1 MKRVLLMFSLL
12 AMGISLSAQQN
23 QHSNYFGLDFG
34 GGHNGLTYKADN
46 GSYYLGW
53 GFQGGL
59 RYAHFFGEHFG
70 MGLGVQATRTFT
82 LDKVPERKMFN
93 YLNIPLELYW
103 RAPLSD
109 SWAFLFGLG
118 GSMDMPLGGEKAMT
132 EKIGASIL
140 ADLGFNYQLCKN
152 WGLYM
157 GIYGAYSFTEM
168 YETDV
173 QVPGLR
179 LYNVG
184 LKLGVNVGWSCHSSN
199 KDGKG
204 GDNDLSSYDD
214 GNGNASNAGNTYG
227 NGNYGNNAYGNNND
241 AEDEAAR
248 EARCNARRMNNPDM
262 SMANSDVDNDIADAE
277 QMANATGNAASKE
290 AVADAKAK
298 AADAKR
304 AYKNGQYCKAYD
316 LFNEAYGAIAD
327 SYAADAAAYA
337 GSSDNEEVRKAVA
350 DADLYADAAHK
361 DGLDC
366 AMAASRNARINADIA
381 RDIESGARN
390 SAPAYNDANYANF
403 LAGEALSMAE
413 DANSKA
419 AKTDAKD
426 AAGKAYRGNL
436 ADCYAACAKSFAGSA
451 STYASQCKNADAQA
465 AADEAQRY
473 AAEAAEAA
481 RMGDLAGAYRA
492 ARAAQQAAARA
503 RSIAKGDEPQPS
515 ASQTAATNQPA
526 NGQPADKSQI
536 QKYIDQINTTVH
548 YDFGSTEPKFD
559 NKTDLVIRA
568 LCAAMKA
575 DSNVKILITGHTDN
589 VGSAEGN
596 MAYGK
601 KRAEALKQVM
611 VKLGAPASSIAT
623 YSRGQEEPVVDND
636 TDEHRNQNRR
646 AVITL
651 R

>member
-1 MKRVLLMFSLL
+1 MFSLL
-12 AMGISLSAQQN
+12 AMGVALSAQQN

-103 RAPLSD
+103 RAPLCN
-109 SWAFLFGLG
+109 SWAFLFGIG
-118 GSMDMPLGGEKAMT
+118 ASMDMPLGGEKAMT

-140 ADLGFNYQLCKN
+140 ADLGFNYQLCNN

-184 LKLGVNVGWSCHSSN
+184 LKLGVNVGWDCHSDK
-199 KDGKG
+199 KDGSKG
-204 GDNDLSSYDD
+204 GDNELAAYDNNAA
-214 GNGNASNAGNTYG
+214 GNNAGSN
-227 NGNYGNNAYGNNND
+227 NYGNNAGSNYGNDAYGNNND
-241 AEDEAAR
+241 EEEAAAR

-262 SMANSDVDNDIADAE
+262 AQANSDIDADIADAE
-277 QMANATGNAASKE
+277 QMAEASGNAAAKE

-298 AADAKR
+298 AADAKN
-304 AYKNGQYCKAYD
+304 AYQKGQYCKAYD
-316 LFNEAYGAIAD
+316 LFNEAYGYIAD
-327 SYAADAAAYA
+327 SYADDAATYA
-337 GSSDNEEVRKAVA
+337 EGTNTPEAQKAA
-350 DADLYADAAHK
+350 TDADLYADAAHK

-366 AMAASRNARINADIA
+366 AMAASRNARINAEIA
-381 RDIESGARN
+381 RDDEGQRKNA
-390 SAPAYNDANYANF
+390 AYSDPDYANHM
-403 LAGEALSMAE
+403 ASEALDMAE

-426 AAGKAYRGNL
+426 ASGKVYRGNL
-436 ADCYAACAKSFAGSA
+436 ADGYAACAKSFAGSA
-451 STYASQCKNADAQA
+451 NAYAAKSNNPDAKA

-473 AAEAAEAA
+473 AGEAAEAA
-481 RMGDLAGAYRA
+481 RMGDVAGAYRA
-492 ARAAQQAAARA
+492 ARAAQQAAERA
-503 RSIAKGDEPQPS
+503 RRIANGDNDQPS
-515 ASQTAATNQPA
+515 GNKDNAAQQAANNATADRAQL
-526 NGQPADKSQI
+526 
-536 QKYIDQINTTVH
+536 QKYLDQINATVH
-548 YDFGSTEPKFD
+548 YDFSSTEPKFD
-559 NKTDLVIRA
+559 SKTDIAIRA

-575 DSNVKILITGHTDN
+575 DSRVKVLITGHTDN
-589 VGSAEGN
+589 VGSAKGN
-596 MAYGK
+596 MSYGK
-601 KRAEALKQVM
+601 KRAEALKQLM
-611 VKLGAPASSIAT
+611 VNLGAPASSIAT
-623 YSRGQEEPVVDND
+623 ASRGQEEPVVDND
-636 TDEHRNQNRR
+636 SDEHRNQNRR